1 MPTEEEL
8 QRGFKL
14 GDWEVLPDEGVI
26 RSGDVE
32 VHPEPQTW
40 RVLLVLARNDG
51 KLVTKEDLV
60 ADVWGGRAVAD
71 DPINRAIREVRKS
84 LGDSAHDPK
93 FVATLHKR
101 GYRLLVP
108 VELNEP
114 EQSSPVTPEPGPS
127 LRLWRIVAAI
137 LAIGFVAIVAFTW
150 ILPSDPPVRSIAV
163 MPFENLSGA
172 DTDEYLV
179 SGFKEELVQTLHS
192 IDDFTVKNGRVNYEK
207 ELPEIAEL
215 LQVESVLFGTLR
227 REGDALKISYQIS
240 TSSKGIVHS
249 GDIEGD
255 VDDLFSLQESLA
267 VMVRDS
273 LVGKST
279 QTLIKSRPS
288 DSVAY
293 DSYMLGMYALEHRPT
308 PGKMKEGIELFKK
321 AIELDAQY
329 GPSYLGL
336 ATLYALI
343 PSYEQEPY
351 EKWHRLALETI
362 EAGIEADPAIEDAAG
377 AIYGYVYHNEK
388 RWVEAEEAY
397 LEALKWN
404 H

>member
-8 QRGFKL
+8 QRGFNL

-32 VHPEPQTW
+32 MHPEPQTW

-108 VELNEP
+108 VKLHEP
-114 EQSSPVTPEPGPS
+114 EQSSPVTTEPGPS
-127 LRLWRIVAAI
+127 LRLWRIVAAT
-137 LAIGFVAIVAFTW
+137 LAVGFVAIVAFTW

-172 DTDEYLV
+172 VTDEYLV
-179 SGFKEELVQTLHS
+179 SGFKEELVQTLHR
-192 IDDFTVKNGRVNYEK
+192 INDFTVKNGRVDYEK

-227 REGDALKISYQIS
+227 RDGDDLKISYQIS
-240 TSSKGIVHS
+240 TSGEGVVHS
-249 GDIEGD
+249 GDIEGN
-255 VDDLFSLQESLA
+255 VNELFELQEALA
-267 VMVRDS
+267 VMVRDN
-273 LVGKST
+273 LVGEST

-293 DSYMLGMYALEHRPT
+293 DSYIRGMYLLEHRGT
-308 PGKMKEGIELFKK
+308 PGNMEKGIELFQK
-321 AIELDAQY
+321 AILLDAQY

-336 ATLYALI
+336 ATLYALA
-343 PSYEQEPY
+343 PTYLGLPM
-351 EKWHRLALETI
+351 
-362 EAGIEADPAIEDAAG
+362 
-377 AIYGYVYHNEK
+377 
-388 RWVEAEEAY
+388 EEMS
-397 LEALKWN
+397 WR
-404 H
+404 